1 MSAVRAIRWGG
12 LLTAAAA
19 LIVLAWLSPPATVSP
34 AELAP
39 LAPQATPER
48 QGVSFTVPGNDPL
61 ASLGV
66 EPADVLGVGSA
77 PLILCAQAGLT
88 CADAGAGDM
97 IEGLSFGQDF
107 RPTGVMPI
115 QFAVSAASRGIT
127 GTEVRA
133 EANCTPAEPQADVF
147 GSALDGSNAQVW
159 DGDGVA
165 CGSNDSPP
173 LYLAEG
179 AYSSRVNALD
189 LETCPHADWNC
200 DGIPDEPF
208 LVTLAAGSSTLT
220 ATGAT
225 AADILIVNA
234 GVEPAKWADGV
245 IDLGLVSGDMI
256 DALCVKESGDGVY
269 DSEDIVLFSL
279 APGSPSLATGSA
291 SAADLWLPGHPAVP
305 FYKAAQ
311 LGLQSSDDV
320 TAVMCSFDLSLSRVY
335 LPIVMRQ

>member
-1 MSAVRAIRWGG
+1 M
-12 LLTAAAA
+12 AAAA
-19 LIVLAWLSPPATVSP
+19 LIVLAWLSPPASVSP
-34 AELAP
+34 AGSAP

-48 QGVSFTVPGNDPL
+48 DGVSLTVPGNDPL
-61 ASLGV
+61 TALGI
-66 EPADVLGVGSA
+66 EPADILGDGSVPLVLCTEV
-77 PLILCAQAGLT
+77 GLT
-88 CADAGAGDM
+88 CADAGIGDV
-97 IEGLSFGQDF
+97 IEGLSFGLDF
-107 RPTGVMPI
+107 NPTGVMPI

-173 LYLAEG
+173 LHLAEG
-179 AYSSRVNALD
+179 AASSRINALD
-189 LETCPHADWNC
+189 ADACPTVDWNC
-200 DGIPDEPF
+200 NGIPDEPI
-208 LVTLAAGSSTLT
+208 LVTLAAGSPTLT
-220 ATGAT
+220 ETGAT

-234 GVEPAKWADGV
+234 GIEPAKWADGV
-245 IDLGLVSGDMI
+245 IDLGLASGDKI

-269 DSEDIVLFSL
+269 DSEDIVVFSL
-279 APGSPSLATGSA
+279 APGSPSLANRAA

-305 FYKAAQ
+305 FYKAAL

-320 TAVMCSFDLSLSRVY
+320 TAVMCSFDLSLSRIY
-335 LPIVMRQ
+335 LPIVMR